1 MLRAEAEPMHEY
13 ITELVTVLLP
23 YRGTEAPE
31 LRAEIRGAFDGRGIR
46 TGNAAVLL
54 HHGDGS
60 TDEFVWSLSL
70 KAPING
76 WDGLNTDAAVM
87 HIHRGPGG
95 EIIRGTALDA
105 AWCEGPGAESI
116 KLAL

>member
-1 MLRAEAEPMHEY
+1 VTARTPHESAFRGGLRRGHPPLSDWRHRTCAPAPVLRAEAEPMHEY

-60 TDEFVWSLSL
+60 TDEFLMN
-70 KAPING
+70 A
-76 WDGLNTDAAVM
+76 D
-87 HIHRGPGG
+87 
-95 EIIRGTALDA
+95 
-105 AWCEGPGAESI
+105 
-116 KLAL
+116 